1 MRALRL
7 VKIAGVEIGLM
18 IGVEIGHMIPG
29 QMIHGKIVMDGNRE
43 YL

>member
-7 VKIAGVEIGLM
+7 VKIA
-18 IGVEIGHMIPG
+18 GVEIGHMIPG

-43 YL
+43 YLC